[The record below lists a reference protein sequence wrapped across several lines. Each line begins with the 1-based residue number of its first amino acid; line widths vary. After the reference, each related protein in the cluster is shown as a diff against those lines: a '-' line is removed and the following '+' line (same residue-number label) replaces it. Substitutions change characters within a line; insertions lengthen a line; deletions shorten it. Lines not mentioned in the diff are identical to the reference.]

1 MLPGLE
7 PRARR
12 LYAASMRRRHA
23 CLLFLASAALP
34 TTAWAASPVALQPA
48 KPGWDALLRLSAR
61 LRALDADGLN
71 PAHYTIPA
79 DAQANVDPQAY
90 TTALYAAALAALGD
104 LLQGRVRGLP
114 DRPDLRRDTVAMV
127 AWQARLYGHAEP
139 AEVIEQA
146 ALLPPG
152 MEALRLALQA
162 ARARVAAGG
171 WPPVPNTGGTIEPA
185 ASDPERVPALRARIA
200 AEDPVLAATVPADP
214 ALYDEALLEAVR
226 RWQAANG
233 LEQDGRVGP
242 ATLSLMNRPAE
253 ARVNQIRVAMD
264 MRRAA
269 PRPQPGRRIEVN
281 IPEFR
286 LRLLDGS
293 RTLLEMAVIVGKP
306 ARATPLLSVTMT
318 TVQFNPPWGVPE
330 RNAREDLLPKF
341 RRDPRAMIEKG
352 FRIYQYVG
360 GERVE
365 VDPLTV
371 NWAGIDPQHIP
382 YFFRQ
387 DAGDSNALGRI
398 KFIMP
403 NSDDIYLHDTP
414 ERNLFSRPSRAFSSG
429 CIRLERPME
438 LLDAV
443 LDGTTGWDRA
453 RATQVLDSR
462 QTTAVGL
469 RRPLPVRLFYQTVT
483 VEPDGVRIRPD
494 IYGLDAAY
502 ARALDGRASP
512 APATAVM
519 AATPRP
525 QAATRVQAEKVP
537 AAAAAVV
544 AR

>member
-1 MLPGLE
+1 LVFSGLE
-7 PRARR
+7 CRAAG

-23 CLLFLASAALP
+23 CLLLLASALPMPAL
-34 TTAWAASPVALQPA
+34 AAGPALQQPA
-48 KPGWDALLRLSAR
+48 QPSWEALLRLSTR

-71 PAHYTIPA
+71 PAHYNIPP
-79 DAQANVDPQAY
+79 DARAASDPQGY
-90 TTALYAAALAALGD
+90 TTALYAAAYAALGD
-104 LLQGRVRGLP
+104 LLQGRVRSLA
-114 DRPDLRRDTVAMV
+114 DRPDIRRESVAMV

-139 AEVIEQA
+139 SEVIEQA

-152 MEALRLALQA
+152 MDALRLALQA

-171 WPPVPNTGGTIEPA
+171 WPSVPTAGGTIEPA
-185 ASDPERVPALRARIA
+185 ATDPERVPALRARMA
-200 AEDPVLAATVPADP
+200 AEDAALAAAIPVDP
-214 ALYDEALLEAVR
+214 AIYDETLLEAVR
-226 RWQAANG
+226 RWQAANR
-233 LEQDGRVGP
+233 LEPDGRIGP
-242 ATLSLMNRPAE
+242 ATLALMNRPAQ
-253 ARVNQIRVAMD
+253 ARVDQIRVAMD

-269 PRPQPGRRIEVN
+269 PRSQPGRRIEVN
-281 IPEFR
+281 IPDYR
-286 LRLLDGS
+286 LRLLDGT
-293 RTLLEMAVIVGKP
+293 RLLLDMVVIVGNP
-306 ARATPLLSVTMT
+306 NRATPMLAVTMT

-371 NWAGIDPQHIP
+371 DWASIDPKRIP

-414 ERNLFSRPSRAFSSG
+414 DRHLFSRPSRAFSSG
-429 CIRLERPME
+429 CIRLDKPME
-438 LLDAV
+438 LLDLV
-443 LDGTTGWDRA
+443 LEGTTGWDRA
-453 RATQVLDSR
+453 KADKVLESK

-483 VEPDGVRIRPD
+483 VEQAGVRIRPD

-502 ARALDGRASP
+502 ARALDQRGAA
-512 APATAVM
+512 APAV
-519 AATPRP
+519 AAAAPRP
-525 QAATRVQAEKVP
+525 QTEKAAGT
-537 AAAAAVV
+537 AAVV
-544 AR
+544 TR

>member
-1 MLPGLE
+1 
-7 PRARR
+7 
-12 LYAASMRRRHA
+12 MRRRNA
-23 CLLFLASAALP
+23 CLLFLASALPMPAL
-34 TTAWAASPVALQPA
+34 AAGPAAPQPA
-48 KPGWDALLRLSAR
+48 QPSWEALLRLSTR
-61 LRALDADGLN
+61 LRALETDGLN
-71 PAHYTIPA
+71 PAHYNIPA
-79 DAQANVDPQAY
+79 DARAASDPQGY
-90 TTALYAAALAALGD
+90 TAALYAAAYAAVGD
-104 LLQGRVRGLP
+104 LLQGRVRALP
-114 DRPDLRRDTVAMV
+114 DRADIRREPVAMV

-139 AEVIEQA
+139 ADVIEQA
-146 ALLPPG
+146 ALLTTG
-152 MEALRLALQA
+152 MEALRLALQN

-171 WPPVPNTGGTIEPA
+171 WPSVPSTGGTIEPA
-185 ASDPERVPALRARIA
+185 STDPERVPALRARLA
-200 AEDPVLAATVPADP
+200 AEDAVLAATVPADP

-242 ATLSLMNRPAE
+242 ATLALMNRPAQ
-253 ARVNQIRVAMD
+253 ATVDQIRVAMD

-281 IPEFR
+281 IPDYR
-286 LRLLDGS
+286 LKVLDGS
-293 RTLLEMAVIVGKP
+293 RTLLDMAVIVGNR
-306 ARATPLLSVTMT
+306 ARATPMLSVTMT

-371 NWAGIDPQHIP
+371 DWAAIDPKRIP

-387 DAGDSNALGRI
+387 DAGDSSALGRI

-414 ERNLFSRPSRAFSSG
+414 DRHLFSRPSRAFSSG
-429 CIRLERPME
+429 CIRLDKPME
-438 LLDAV
+438 LLDVV

-453 RATQVLDSR
+453 KAEKVLESK

-483 VEPDGVRIRPD
+483 VEAGGVRIRPD

-502 ARALDGRASP
+502 ARALDQRGLPA
-512 APATAVM
+512 APAV
-519 AATPRP
+519 
-525 QAATRVQAEKVP
+525 
-537 AAAAAVV
+537 AAAAARPQTEKAAATAAVV
-544 AR
+544 TR

>member
-1 MLPGLE
+1 MG
-7 PRARR
+7 

-23 CLLFLASAALP
+23 CLLFLASALPMRAL
-34 TTAWAASPVALQPA
+34 AAGPALQPA
-48 KPGWDALLRLSAR
+48 QPSWDALLRLSAR

-71 PAHYTIPA
+71 PGHYNIPP
-79 DAQANVDPQAY
+79 DARAASDPQGY
-90 TTALYAAALAALGD
+90 TTALYAAAYAALGD
-104 LLQGRVRGLP
+104 LLQGRVRSLP
-114 DRPDLRRDTVAMV
+114 DRPDIRREAVAMV

-139 AEVIEQA
+139 SEVIEEA

-152 MEALRLALQA
+152 MEALRLALQV
-162 ARARVAAGG
+162 ARAQVAAGG
-171 WPPVPNTGGTIEPA
+171 WPSVPTAGGTIEPA
-185 ASDPERVPALRARIA
+185 STDPERVPALRARIA
-200 AEDPVLAATVPADP
+200 AEDAALAATVPVDP
-214 ALYDEALLEAVR
+214 ALYDETLLEAVR

-233 LEQDGRVGP
+233 LEPDGRVGP
-242 ATLSLMNRPAE
+242 ATLVLMNRPAQ

-281 IPEFR
+281 IPDYR
-286 LRLLDGS
+286 LKLLDGT
-293 RTLLEMAVIVGKP
+293 RMLLDMAVIVGKP
-306 ARATPLLSVTMT
+306 NRATPMLSVTMT

-352 FRIYQYVG
+352 FRIYQFIG

-371 NWAGIDPQHIP
+371 DWASIDPKRIP

-414 ERNLFSRPSRAFSSG
+414 DRHLFSRPGRAFSSG
-429 CIRLERPME
+429 CIRLDKPME
-438 LLDAV
+438 LLDLV
-443 LDGTTGWDRA
+443 LEGTTGWDRA
-453 RATQVLDSR
+453 KADTVLESK

-483 VEPDGVRIRPD
+483 VEQAGVRIRPD

-502 ARALDGRASP
+502 ARALDQRGAA
-512 APATAVM
+512 APAV
-519 AATPRP
+519 AAAAPR
-525 QAATRVQAEKVP
+525 QQTEKAAS
-537 AAAAAVV
+537 AAAVV

>member
-1 MLPGLE
+1 
-7 PRARR
+7 
-12 LYAASMRRRHA
+12 MRRRHA
-23 CLLFLASAALP
+23 CLLFLASALP
-34 TTAWAASPVALQPA
+34 TTAWAAGPVPLQPA
-48 KPGWDALLRLSAR
+48 KPGWDALFRLSAR

-71 PAHYTIPA
+71 PAYYAIPA
-79 DAQANVDPQAY
+79 DAQANADPQAY

-104 LLQGRVRGLP
+104 LLQGRVRSLP
-114 DRPDLRRDTVAMV
+114 DRPDLRRETVAMV

-146 ALLPPG
+146 ALVPPG

-171 WPPVPNTGGTIEPA
+171 WLPVPNTGGTIEPGA
-185 ASDPERVPALRARIA
+185 IDAERVPALRARIA
-200 AEDPVLAATVPADP
+200 AEDPILAAMVPADP
-214 ALYDEALLEAVR
+214 ALYDDALLEAVR
-226 RWQAANG
+226 RWQGASG

-242 ATLSLMNRPAE
+242 ATLALMNRPAE

-281 IPEFR
+281 IPDYR
-286 LRLLDGS
+286 LKLLDGT
-293 RTLLEMAVIVGKP
+293 RTLLDMAVIVGKP

-403 NSDDIYLHDTP
+403 NNDDIYLHDTP
-414 ERNLFSRPSRAFSSG
+414 ERNLFNRPSRAFSSG

-453 RATQVLDSR
+453 RANQVLESR
-462 QTTAVGL
+462 QTTAAGL

-483 VEPDGVRIRPD
+483 VDPDGVRIRPD

-502 ARALDGRASP
+502 ARALDGRAST
-512 APATAVM
+512 APAAVM
-519 AATPRP
+519 AAAPRA
-525 QAATRVQAEKVP
+525 QAAARVQAEKAP
-537 AAAAAVV
+537 ATAAVV